1 MENADY
7 MLHVAGTG
15 VYIEMDTI
23 GRYKYHSDEEEVRLI
38 RMLLDHGHEDR
49 ILLGLDTTRKRMKS
63 YGGDMAS
70 IICRDRSCAA
80 PAVGSDGGADP

>member
-1 MENADY
+1 
-7 MLHVAGTG
+7 
-15 VYIEMDTI
+15 MDTI

-63 YGGDMAS
+63 YGGDIGLDYLQGS
-70 IICRDRSCAA
+70 FLLLLRRSGVTEEQIHKMIHAN
-80 PAVGSDGGADP
+80 PAKAFSKRF